1 MGLVPL
7 ALGVVWCGGLWAVA
21 ARPAADMARSTLA
34 GRGHYYR
41 VVSFLGRPGWL
52 LVAHVDRLLATGTTA
67 NCDTRVRCMC
77 DVRWG
82 RGRRCKR
89 DSTRRVED
97 GWQVGAMHTPVPSKR
112 ASADELSL
120 HPARTTRNR
129 LAIHKSDAAPRLQS
143 IKVSTRSPS
152 SIPTRLG
159 LGSEAGPRRRRGG
172 GERRGTSHQAR
183 KLPLLS
189 EMRGVVTETTLRG
202 LNNILRGLNNIL
214 RGLNNILNNILRCL
228 LKQHLERVCSK
239 AKRRIG
245 KSHVT
250 RQQCHIQL
258 SIPVSTRRF
267 NVEQSHKT
275 AGYGSTLNSRIK
287 QPFRG
292 QRSGCLI
299 WVFSTLPPGGGAI

>member
-1 MGLVPL
+1 
-7 ALGVVWCGGLWAVA
+7 
-21 ARPAADMARSTLA
+21 
-34 GRGHYYR
+34 
-41 VVSFLGRPGWL
+41 
-52 LVAHVDRLLATGTTA
+52 
-67 NCDTRVRCMC
+67 MC

-89 DSTRRVED
+89 DSTRRVEG

-292 QRSGCLI
+292 QRSACLI
-299 WVFSTLPPGGGAI
+299 WHAFAFLTGHIALLFTKSCGSYPDS